1 MKNKV
6 IDGITNIRDESDRR
20 GMRLVLELRKGEVPG
35 VILNQLYKYTPLQS
49 SIAIFMLGLLDNKPR
64 IFTLRQLIREFL
76 VFREEVIYRRSVFD
90 IKKAQAREHIL
101 TGFITALQHVD
112 EVVALIKA
120 SATTEE
126 AVEKLHKRFE
136 FSAEQSKAILEMRL
150 QRLTG
155 LEQEKIYAEL
165 HDIKEEILRLKAIIE
180 NSDALKREIAKELT
194 DLKAMYGDVRRTRI
208 EGAVDIL
215 SEADLIPDEDV
226 VVTLT
231 RKGYIKRV
239 PVTLYSV
246 QHRGGKGKMGMADL
260 DDSDDLMEDMFVA
273 KNHDTLLFF
282 TSLGRIYSVQ
292 VFEVPEASRIAKGRA
307 IVNLLPLVDGEHVVK
322 LLCARDLD
330 EKYIVMVTR
339 QGTTKRTH
347 GSEFSKIR
355 STGIRAVTLNEG
367 DQLAFCALSTGN
379 DSIVLATAHGQ
390 GIRFVETEV
399 RAMGRQAAGVIGIR
413 LLKDD
418 YVVGMEV
425 VSEDKDILFATEL
438 GYGKRVHV
446 GDFRV
451 AHRGGQG
458 VRTIPTDRRNGLVI
472 GLEIVSDTSD
482 VLLIDNAGKIIRL
495 PSKEVRTMGRQA
507 KGVRLIRLDDN
518 QRLSGIAALETPA
531 EDAPVT
537 EQAEP
542 QNNPVV
548 DKE

>member
-1 MKNKV
+1 
-6 IDGITNIRDESDRR
+6 
-20 GMRLVLELRKGEVPG
+20 
-35 VILNQLYKYTPLQS
+35 
-49 SIAIFMLGLLDNKPR
+49 
-64 IFTLRQLIREFL
+64 
-76 VFREEVIYRRSVFD
+76 
-90 IKKAQAREHIL
+90 
-101 TGFITALQHVD
+101 
-112 EVVALIKA
+112 
-120 SATTEE
+120 
-126 AVEKLHKRFE
+126 
-136 FSAEQSKAILEMRL
+136 MRL